1 VQIELDRWRLQDLE
15 AGFLL
20 HFPTGLLGFP
30 YHKTYR
36 IQVQHPDMPFR
47 WLQATDGPPVAFAI
61 TDPFTFL
68 PGYQVSIQEQDVHD
82 LQVTAAA
89 ELLLFVIVTL
99 PRQTSLQLTVN
110 LQGPV
115 LVNRVNGWAK
125 QLVLVQG
132 PYHTCHPLRVT
143 SQAPSL
149 APSP

>member
-1 VQIELDRWRLQDLE
+1 MQIELGRWRLRDLA

-20 HFPTGLLGFP
+20 YFPTGLLGFP
-30 YHKTYR
+30 HHKTYR
-36 IQVQHPDMPFR
+36 IEVQHPDMPFR
-47 WLQATDGPPVAFAI
+47 WLQATEDPPVAFAI
-61 TDPFTFL
+61 TDPFAFV
-68 PGYQVSIQEQDVHD
+68 PDYRVSIQAQDVRD

-99 PRQTSLQLTVN
+99 PRQTSHQLTVN

-132 PYHTCHPLRVT
+132 PYHTCHPLCVI

-149 APSP
+149 ASSP